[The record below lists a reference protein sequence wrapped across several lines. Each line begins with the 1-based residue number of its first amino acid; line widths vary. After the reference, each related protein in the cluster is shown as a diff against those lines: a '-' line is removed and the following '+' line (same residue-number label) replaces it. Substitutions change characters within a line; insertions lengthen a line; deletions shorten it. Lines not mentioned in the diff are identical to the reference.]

1 MRTEKRRSENVL
13 PFDSRGHPHIFFAL
27 FSPYALY
34 APLLGV
40 GVFSAF
46 FLLRELHTVHKT
58 AYGRR
63 WNQALALLPVGIG
76 APPARANRKCIRI
89 CIRISADSRRNRP
102 SGELIR
108 LRLSLILL
116 DALAVFCPCMPFF
129 GPSDGLSCFWGIVF
143 RTIRAVPQGPPRI
156 RFSGNG
162 GDWNEKRPGNVI
174 VFWSALRLLRR
185 DRRHPPLRLVSHL
198 LVRMPSPP

>member
-76 APPARANRKCIRI
+76 APPARENRKCIRI

>member
-13 PFDSRGHPHIFFAL
+13 PFDSRGYPHIFFAL

-40 GVFSAF
+40 GPFSVF
-46 FLLRELHTVHKT
+46 FLLREVHTA
-58 AYGRR
+58 AYGSLR
-63 WNQALALLPVGIG
+63 NQALVLLPVGIE
-76 APPARANRKCIRI
+76 ALPARENRKCIRI
-89 CIRISADSRRNRP
+89 RIRISADSRRNRP

-143 RTIRAVPQGPPRI
+143 HTIRAVPQGPPRI

-185 DRRHPPLRLVSHL
+185 DWRHPLLRLVSHL